1 MALDI
6 PHEETIDGVKV
17 QYTWDWEFPL
27 MKTLNQGNKT
37 VSAEKYLRGL
47 APGVAFQAKRK
58 GYKRVQIGSIGEF
71 YTGGVKKGRFARIDS
86 MFVAR
91 FLKR

>member
-6 PHEETIDGVKV
+6 SHEETIDGVKV
-17 QYTWDWEFPL
+17 QYTWDWDFPL
-27 MKTLNQGNKT
+27 MKTLTHGDKS

-47 APGVAFQAKRK
+47 APGVAFQAKKK

-71 YTGGVKKGRFARIDS
+71 YTGGVKNGRFARIDS

-91 FLKR
+91 LLKR